1 VGPAGHPGPGSSFLD
16 SAATTGAGNTWAV
29 GVYASGTARDSLIL
43 HWNGKKW
50 AQVVSP
56 NPGPSNFLYAVAA
69 SSASNAWA
77 VGQFTDNSGNDQNF
91 AIHCC

>member
-1 VGPAGHPGPGSSFLD
+1 VGF
-16 SAATTGAGNTWAV
+16 
-29 GVYASGTARDSLIL
+29 YAKGTARNSLIL
-43 HWNGKKW
+43 HWNGTKW
-50 AQVVSP
+50 AQVASP

-77 VGQFTDNSGNDQNF
+77 VGQFTASINGTDQNF